1 MRDVGYYI
9 MLDMLAV
16 LGGSTDTY
24 SISRVVFDTDRFSI
38 HIRFVEMGTILDAV
52 HDRAVER
59 HSHGVY
65 LSWMS
70 MLQKA

>member
-16 LGGSTDTY
+16 LGGSADTY
-24 SISRVVFDTDRFSI
+24 SLSRVVFDTDRLSI
-38 HIRFVEMGTILDAV
+38 HLRFVEMGTILDTV

-59 HSHGVY
+59 DSHGVH
-65 LSWMS
+65 LSRMS